1 MMIGNCCGA
10 HTAASQLGTH
20 QRKHDA
26 RHLRRRGPEA
36 KRAAVNNAENGFDF
50 GLDGIGNASF
60 LDAQDAALG
69 ANVQIA
75 APGVANAAPMPGGT
89 FTVEQLETMLAAAK
103 GREVRN
109 A

>member
-20 QRKHDA
+20 QRKQDA